1 MGFSITAGKVRGI
14 GLLFPV
20 FAEATSGS
28 ADFRRY
34 VPGLNYWI
42 RLHQSGVTPISP
54 ATHRMSV
61 ELSDYRT
68 ANPKHQS
75 RDHHAQPMVWLAISV
90 ATGVTADRFGGE
102 WFDAFGVV
110 SWWLFATIMLAVAA
124 ALYFARCTRL
134 SAIVMLIGAGCLGG
148 AWHDLHW
155 NYLRFDELAR
165 YAKEVAEPVCFE
177 AIAEKPSQWS
187 PAPSATPL
195 RAIPAEPRSEVEITI
210 TRLRNGSE
218 WQDASGDVRLRVN
231 GVLPDINPG
240 DRLLVFGR
248 LSKSTPALNPGQ
260 YDYAAADRAA
270 GRHCEVFTQNPACV
284 AVIDPA
290 SPFNPNTW
298 LAAGG
303 RWCQR
308 QLARYVGFQQQPIS
322 QALLLGVR
330 GELNDETMD
339 AYMKTG
345 TIHLLVVSGMHVALI
360 AALVFALT
368 SLTPLTQNMRLILT
382 IALVIGYSTIVGWQ
396 PSVVRSTVLVVM
408 MLVALSRFRQATTA
422 NCLAAS
428 AILVVAINPSELFR
442 AGTQLSFLGVAAV
455 VVAARWHF
463 LNSQNDPIERMMA
476 SYFTSKQHLLAWLK
490 QNFLQ
495 TLVASL
501 AVLIVITPLV
511 LFHFNIVSPS
521 AFVLTPLAWIPMAIA
536 LISGLAICS
545 FGFLFPPIAWL
556 LGQLCGM
563 CLVVSNFLIEN
574 AVHVPGSYFYSAG
587 PALWWVLGFYGAM
600 GIMAIVPGWQ
610 LTYKLQAAL
619 AMFWITFGLASSAWQ
634 HHPTEKLKCTMLAV
648 GHGTCVVLELPSGET
663 VLYDAGSLGSPQGT
677 TNIVS
682 SFLWSRGI
690 KHIDAIVI
698 SHADVDHY
706 NGIPGLLE
714 RFSVGKIFISPLM
727 FDPWANQGELT
738 APNYLKEKIDAAGVP
753 LEEVWMND
761 RLTVGDTQVTLEV
774 LHPPQFGVP
783 GRDNANSILLNIE
796 YAGYRILLPGDLESP
811 GIETV
816 MADAPL
822 DVDVLLAPHHGS
834 NLSDPGGFGAWC
846 TPQWVVL
853 SGRYTADDTRLTTTS
868 YRGVG
873 AEIFHTAESG
883 AVEFTINS
891 AGILCESFR

>member
-1 MGFSITAGKVRGI
+1 M
-14 GLLFPV
+14 
-20 FAEATSGS
+20 S
-28 ADFRRY
+28 A
-34 VPGLNYWI
+34 
-42 RLHQSGVTPISP
+42 
-54 ATHRMSV
+54 

-68 ANPKHQS
+68 ASDEQHG
-75 RDHHAQPMVWLAISV
+75 REHHAQPMVWLAISV
-90 ATGVTADRFGGE
+90 ATGVTADRFGGM
-102 WFDAFGVV
+102 WFDSFGLV
-110 SWWLFATIMLAVAA
+110 SWWLFAAMFLVLASILYFRRYSRISAVA
-124 ALYFARCTRL
+124 
-134 SAIVMLIGAGCLGG
+134 MLIAAGCLGG

-155 NYLRFDELAR
+155 NYLRLDELAR
-165 YAKEVAEPVCFE
+165 YAREVAEPVCFE

-187 PAPSATPL
+187 PAPTATPL

-210 TRLRNGSE
+210 TRLRNGSQ
-218 WQDASGDVRLRVN
+218 WQDASGNVRLRVN

-240 DRLLVFGR
+240 DRLRVFGR
-248 LSKSTPALNPGQ
+248 LGKSTPALNPGQ
-260 YDYAAADRAA
+260 YDYAAAERAA
-270 GRHCEVFTQNPACV
+270 GRHCEVFTQTPACV
-284 AVIDPA
+284 TVIDAA
-290 SPFNPNTW
+290 SPLRPSSW

-330 GELNDETMD
+330 GELDDETMD

-360 AALVFALT
+360 AGLVFALT
-368 SLTPLTQNMRLILT
+368 SLTPLSQNSRLILT
-382 IALVIGYSTIVGWQ
+382 IGLVIGYSTIVGWQ

-408 MLVALSRFRQATTA
+408 MLVALSRFRHATTA

-428 AILVVAINPSELFR
+428 AILVMVINPSELFR

-455 VVAARWHF
+455 VAAARWHF
-463 LNSQNDPIERMMA
+463 LYSQNDPIERMLA
-476 SYFTSKQHLLAWLK
+476 SYFTSKQHLLAWVK

-521 AFVLTPLAWIPMAIA
+521 AFVLTPLAWTPMAVA
-536 LISGLAICS
+536 LMSGLAICS
-545 FGFLFPPIAWL
+545 FGFLFPPMAWL
-556 LGQLCGM
+556 LGQVCGA
-563 CLVVSNFLIEN
+563 CLVISNSLIEN
-574 AVHVPGSYFYSAG
+574 AVNIPGSYFYSAG
-587 PALWWVLGFYGAM
+587 PALWWVIGFYGAM
-600 GIMAIVPGWQ
+600 GVMAIVPGWQ

-619 AMFWITFGLASSAWQ
+619 AMLWIAIGLSLSVWQ
-634 HHPTEKLKCTMLAV
+634 HRSTEELRCTMLAV

-682 SFLWSRGI
+682 SYLWSRGI
-690 KHIDAIVI
+690 RHINAIVI

-706 NGIPGLLE
+706 NGVPGLLE

-727 FDPWANQGELT
+727 FDPWANQGDLT
-738 APNYLKEKIDAAGVP
+738 APNYLKEKIEAAGVP

-761 RLTVGDTQVTLEV
+761 RLTISDTQVTLEV

-783 GRDNANSILLNIE
+783 GRDNANSILLNVE

-834 NLSDPGGFGAWC
+834 NLSDPASFAAWS
-846 TPQWVVL
+846 TPDWVVL
-853 SGRYTADDTRLTTTS
+853 SGRYTADDTRVTTTS
-868 YRGVG
+868 YQGVG
-873 AEIFHTAESG
+873 AKILHTAESG
-883 AVEFTINS
+883 AMEFTVSS
-891 AGILCESFR
+891 AGIECDTFR